1 MRKILVFAAGISV
14 AAGIMSSPAARA
26 EQPAAW
32 SEPTKPFKIVDDI
45 YYVGTKGLASY
56 LIVSDGEAILLDGTL
71 EENVGYI
78 EQNIQSL
85 GFKVE
90 DVKIIINT
98 HAHYDHAAG
107 IAGLKRDTGAKVM
120 AMEQERSALE
130 SGRHE
135 GDNIYGA
142 TRFPAVKVDR
152 VLHDGDTIS
161 VGSVTMTATLT
172 PGHTKGC
179 TTWSM
184 SAKDGAATRQVVFP
198 CSLTVAGNKLVGN
211 AGHPAI
217 VEDYEKSFEIVKS
230 MKADVVLPAHP
241 EFGDL
246 FGRKAKRDAGDEDA
260 FVDRGLLRKLAD
272 TSRAAFEKELKA
284 AQK

>member
-1 MRKILVFAAGISV
+1 MRKILVFVAGICAVV
-14 AAGIMSSPAARA
+14 AAVPVPAAWA
-26 EQPAAW
+26 AQPAAW
-32 SEPTKPFKIVDDI
+32 SEPTSPFEIVDDI

-56 LIVSDGEAILLDGTL
+56 LIVSDGEGILLDGTL
-71 EENVGYI
+71 DENVGHI
-78 EQNIQSL
+78 EQNIQAL
-85 GFKVE
+85 GFKLV
-90 DVKIIINT
+90 DVKIIVNT
-98 HAHYDHAAG
+98 HAHFDHAAG

-130 SGRHE
+130 NGRHE
-135 GDNIYGA
+135 GDNVYGA

-152 VLHDGDTIS
+152 ALHDGDTIS

-184 SAKDGAATRQVVFP
+184 SAKDGEVTRQVVFP

-211 AGHPAI
+211 AGHPTI
-217 VEDYEKSFEIVKS
+217 VEDYEKSFELLKS
-230 MKADVVLPAHP
+230 MKADIVLPAHP
-241 EFGDL
+241 EFGDI
-246 FGRKAKRDAGDEDA
+246 FERKAKRDAGDADA
-260 FVDRGLLRKLAD
+260 FVDTGLLQKLAE
-272 TSRAAFEKELKA
+272 TSRVAFEKELKA

>member
-1 MRKILVFAAGISV
+1 MRKLSVFAAGIV
-14 AAGIMSSPAARA
+14 IAAGTMTAPAAWA

-32 SEPTKPFKIVDDI
+32 SEPTKPFRIVDDI
-45 YYVGTKGLASY
+45 YYVGTKGLSSY
-56 LIVSDGEAILLDGTL
+56 LIVSDGESILLDGTL
-71 EENVGYI
+71 EENVGHI
-78 EQNIQSL
+78 EQNIRSL
-85 GFKVE
+85 GFDVE
-90 DVKIIINT
+90 DVKIIVNT
-98 HAHYDHAAG
+98 HAHFDHAAG
-107 IAGLKRDTGAKVM
+107 IAALKRNSGAQVM

-130 SGRHE
+130 NGRHE

-184 SAKDGAATRQVVFP
+184 SARDGAATRQVVFP

-217 VEDYEKSFEIVKS
+217 VEDYQKSFGIVRS
-230 MKADVVLPAHP
+230 MKADIVLPAHP

-246 FGRKAKRDAGDEDA
+246 FGRKERRDAGDADA
-260 FVDRGLLRKLAD
+260 FVDTEQLRELAEK
-272 TSRAAFEKELKA
+272 SRAAFEKELKA
-284 AQK
+284 QK

>member
-1 MRKILVFAAGISV
+1 MFAAGMCV
-14 AAGIMSSPAARA
+14 LAGILPSSFARA

-32 SEPTKPFKIVDDI
+32 SEPTKPFKILDDI

-78 EQNIQSL
+78 EQNIKSL
-85 GFKVE
+85 GFGVD

-107 IAGLKRDTGAKVM
+107 IAGLKRDTGAQVM
-120 AMEQERSALE
+120 AMEEDRSALE
-130 SGRHE
+130 NWQHE

-142 TRFPAVKVDR
+142 TRFPAVTVDR

-184 SAKDGAATRQVVFP
+184 SARDGAATRQVVFP

-211 AGHPAI
+211 AGYPKI

-230 MKADVVLPAHP
+230 MKADIVLPAHP

-246 FGRKAKRDAGDEDA
+246 FARKAKLDAGDADA
-260 FVDRGLLRKLAD
+260 FLDPELLQKLVE
-272 TSRAAFEKELKA
+272 TSRAAFEKALEA
-284 AQK
+284 AEK

>member
-1 MRKILVFAAGISV
+1 MRKLSVFAAGIVV
-14 AAGIMSSPAARA
+14 AAGTITAPAAWA

-32 SEPTKPFKIVDDI
+32 LEPTQPFKIVDDI
-45 YYVGTKGLASY
+45 YYVGTKGLSSY

-71 EENVGYI
+71 EENVGHI
-78 EQNIQSL
+78 KQNIRSL
-85 GFKVE
+85 GLDVE

-98 HAHYDHAAG
+98 HAHFDHAAG
-107 IAGLKRDTGAKVM
+107 IAALKHSSGALVM

-130 SGRHE
+130 NGRHE

-142 TRFPAVKVDR
+142 ARFPAVKVDR
-152 VLHDGDTIS
+152 VLRDGDTIS

-184 SAKDGAATRQVVFP
+184 SARDGAAMRQVVFP

-217 VEDYEKSFEIVKS
+217 VEDYQKSFEIVKS
-230 MKADVVLPAHP
+230 MKADIVLPAHP

-246 FGRKAKRDAGDEDA
+246 FGRKERRDAGDADA
-260 FVDRGLLRKLAD
+260 FVDTEQLRELAER
-272 TSRAAFEKELKA
+272 SRAAFEKELKA
-284 AQK
+284 QK

>member
-1 MRKILVFAAGISV
+1 MRKILAFAAGICVV
-14 AAGIMSSPAARA
+14 AGTISSPAAWA

-32 SEPTKPFKIVDDI
+32 SEPTEPFKIVDDI

-71 EENVGYI
+71 EENVGHI
-78 EQNIQSL
+78 EQNIQAL
-85 GFKVE
+85 GFSVE

-107 IAGLKRDTGAKVM
+107 IAGLKRDTGAQVM

-130 SGRHE
+130 NGRHE

-142 TRFPAVKVDR
+142 TRFPAVKVDS

-230 MKADVVLPAHP
+230 MKADIVLPAHP

-246 FGRKAKRDAGDEDA
+246 FDRKAKRDAGDADA
-260 FVDRGLLRKLAD
+260 FVDPDLLRKLAE
-272 TSRAAFEKELKA
+272 TSRAAFEKDLKA